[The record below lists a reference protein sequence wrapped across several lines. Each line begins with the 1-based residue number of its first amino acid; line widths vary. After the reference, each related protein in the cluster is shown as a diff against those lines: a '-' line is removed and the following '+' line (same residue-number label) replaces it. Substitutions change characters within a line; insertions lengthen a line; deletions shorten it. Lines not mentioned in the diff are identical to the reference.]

1 LLSIPG
7 LFCSIA
13 SGHAETSSE
22 CLLSNGLRIILN
34 EIPASQVVCVSLFA
48 QAGPIQETDA
58 TQGISRLLE
67 KSLFR
72 TTRSHPDVRTE
83 ISSYGGEYV
92 SGLNQDFLYFSV
104 TSGSAFADSIIALF
118 EDVIVNS
125 RFSDSLNADVQRE
138 MLPKMTE
145 EQNNPRVRMLSVFL
159 QNAFT
164 THPYRFLPYGSVRT
178 FRSLKARDI
187 EMYYRNSFI
196 PQNLVLVIT
205 GRFDRKAV
213 IGRLTGTL
221 EVFKRSASNHDFP
234 QPLAFVTVGWI
245 APSIRN
251 RDTYAMDVVLE
262 ALGAGESSRL
272 NREIRHSTQ
281 SVYSIWAEYRTPR
294 EPGYFT
300 VMAICE
306 PSVADTVRSRVLNEI
321 GILRDDSL
329 TPKELARAKR
339 MLAAVDA
346 YSREGATEL
355 AFNLGYWSLM
365 AELDF
370 AQKYQRNI
378 QSVTAE
384 DVQNTVRTYLRDDNC
399 VSVILLPKRSR

>member
-1 LLSIPG
+1 M
-7 LFCSIA
+7 
-13 SGHAETSSE
+13 
-22 CLLSNGLRIILN
+22 
-34 EIPASQVVCVSLFA
+34 
-48 QAGPIQETDA
+48 
-58 TQGISRLLE
+58 
-67 KSLFR
+67 
-72 TTRSHPDVRTE
+72 RTE
-83 ISSYGGEYV
+83 ISSYGGEYI
-92 SGLNQDFLYFSV
+92 SGLNQDFLNFSV
-104 TSGSAFADSIIALF
+104 TTGSAFADSIIALF

-125 RFSDSLNADVQRE
+125 QFSDSLNANMQRE
-138 MLPKMTE
+138 MLPKMAE

-164 THPYRFLPYGSVRT
+164 THPYRFWPYGSSKT
-178 FRSLKARDI
+178 FRSLRARDV
-187 EMYYRNSFI
+187 ERYYRNSFI

-205 GRFDRKAV
+205 GNFDRKAV
-213 IGRLTGTL
+213 IGRLTESL
-221 EVFKRSASNHDFP
+221 EAFKRTVSIPFKWNQEPPRKKPVVLVQNHDFP

-262 ALGAGESSRL
+262 ALSAGESSRL

-281 SVYSIWAEYRTPR
+281 SVYLIWAEYRTPR

-321 GILRDDSL
+321 GILRDDLL
-329 TPKELARAKR
+329 TPKELARTKQ

-346 YSREGATEL
+346 FSREGATDI

-399 VSVILLPKRSR
+399 VSVILLPKRSRQEGH